1 MCVCVCVCLSVTA
14 LAVTAFVSA
23 CNEMASTACLSLILT
38 HGLSKKPS
46 VQKLWR
52 EKALDLPASRFC
64 ALSGPT
70 KHGKILET
78 QPDSRILLQTLP
90 VQPA

>member
-23 CNEMASTACLSLILT
+23 CNEMASTACLSWILT
-38 HGLSKKPS
+38 RGLSKKTFR
-46 VQKLWR
+46 R
-52 EKALDLPASRFC
+52 EKALDLTASRFVHF
-64 ALSGPT
+64 LD
-70 KHGKILET
+70 KRKILET